1 MDVAFEA
8 SKLIKFSPKRNAAF
22 DQIRVEESDDASP
35 GIGIRKFCPTR
46 WTVRGDSISSILENY
61 NALKQLWDKC
71 LQSKNLDPSI
81 KGRLIGAK
89 LQMSKF
95 NTLFGLHLCERILK
109 ITDNLSKTLQ
119 IKSMCASEA
128 QDLTRMTVETLK
140 GMRKDEMFK
149 LFFQHVHKLCE
160 QTGTEEPSLP
170 RKRRAPARFEVGE
183 GTCYF
188 SSDIDE
194 HYRRLYFEVLDLIV
208 SGIQQRFNQP
218 GYAIYQNLE
227 DLLLNA
233 ANGKDYATDLK
244 AVTDFYGDD
253 FVKSELITQLQI
265 FSSNFPQEQRS
276 ASLHEIIHYFQGLAA
291 SQRVYSCSPI
301 NKCSKRTQFLY
312 YETGEVLFKEYH
324 VSTKAIYIQIKSFE

>member
-1 MDVAFEA
+1 
-8 SKLIKFSPKRNAAF
+8 
-22 DQIRVEESDDASP
+22 
-35 GIGIRKFCPTR
+35 
-46 WTVRGDSISSILENY
+46 
-61 NALKQLWDKC
+61 
-71 LQSKNLDPSI
+71 
-81 KGRLIGAK
+81 
-89 LQMSKF
+89 
-95 NTLFGLHLCERILK
+95 
-109 ITDNLSKTLQ
+109 
-119 IKSMCASEA
+119 
-128 QDLTRMTVETLK
+128 
-140 GMRKDEMFK
+140 MFK

-188 SSDIDE
+188 SSDVDE

-218 GYAIYQNLE
+218 GYAIHQNLE

-265 FSSNFPQEQRS
+265 FSSNSPKSNRS
-276 ASLHEIIHYFQGLAA
+276 VEINCNGWPLMTVF
-291 SQRVYSCSPI
+291 
-301 NKCSKRTQFLY
+301 T
-312 YETGEVLFKEYH
+312 
-324 VSTKAIYIQIKSFE
+324 